1 MTQCDA
7 VFFQSSLPKSVWD
20 AAVEVMD
27 LFESHKL
34 KDQKMQC
41 GLKIITKPDIIRR
54 LNMNDQLSLLLRCK
68 NKELSLAEMKKEAE
82 TLKRLEILKKAFVK
96 FTNSKSW
103 EDAQTHFQPF
113 ASDCELK
120 KFTTLDVSK
129 DIPQSFVNFCRK
141 AKVSRES
148 GQAGTE
154 DHIFK
159 YDQLVACTLQAKAS
173 EISGQMITS
182 SFLNFHG

>member
-1 MTQCDA
+1 
-7 VFFQSSLPKSVWD
+7 
-20 AAVEVMD
+20 MD
-27 LFESHKL
+27 LFENHKL

-41 GLKIITKPDIIRR
+41 GLKIITKPEIKQQYLAPIRC
-54 LNMNDQLSLLLRCK
+54 LNINDQLSLLLRCK
-68 NKELSLAEMKKEAE
+68 NKELSLTEMKKEAE
-82 TLKRLEILKKAFVK
+82 ILKRLEILKKSFVK

-103 EDAQTHFQPF
+103 EDAQTHYQPF

-120 KFTTLDVSK
+120 KFAKLDVSK
-129 DIPQSFVNFCRK
+129 EIPQSFVNFCRK

-154 DHIFK
+154 DHVFK
-159 YDQLVACTLQAKAS
+159 YGQLIACTLQANAS

-182 SFLNFHG
+182 SFQNFHGADMILLSIPEVCV

>member
-1 MTQCDA
+1 
-7 VFFQSSLPKSVWD
+7 
-20 AAVEVMD
+20 MD
-27 LFESHKL
+27 LFENHKL
-34 KDQKMQC
+34 KGQKMQC
-41 GLKIITKPDIIRR
+41 GLKIITKPEIKQQYLAPIRR

-68 NKELSLAEMKKEAE
+68 NKELSLTEMKKEAE
-82 TLKRLEILKKAFVK
+82 TLKRLEILNKQFVK

-129 DIPQSFVNFCRK
+129 EIPQSFVNFCWK

-159 YDQLVACTLQAKAS
+159 YGQLVACTLHAKAS

-182 SFLNFHG
+182 SFQNFHGADMILLSIPEVCV